1 MNEARLPNHFPWQ
14 LPRQVVDHLAG
25 IGVVRSFPRNTVII
39 HEGEPG
45 DSMYIVL
52 SGRVRVF
59 LADHDGKEVMLNEHG
74 PGEHLGEMMLDRGPR
89 SASVITVE
97 PSRFSVVSRD
107 EFEGYL
113 ATHPGAA
120 SALIGMLMGRV
131 RALTR
136 TVGSLALLDVSGR
149 VARMLVEAAVEEDGR
164 LMLPHKLTQLD
175 IAKRVGA
182 SREMVSRI
190 LADLKRGGYI
200 EQDGHR
206 IIILRSPPQA
216 W

>member
-1 MNEARLPNHFPWQ
+1 MSEARLPNHFPWQ
-14 LPRQVVDHLAG
+14 LPRQVVDDLAG

-59 LADHDGKEVMLNEHG
+59 LADHDGK
-74 PGEHLGEMMLDRGPR
+74 
-89 SASVITVE
+89 
-97 PSRFSVVSRD
+97 
-107 EFEGYL
+107 
-113 ATHPGAA
+113 
-120 SALIGMLMGRV
+120 
-131 RALTR
+131 
-136 TVGSLALLDVSGR
+136 
-149 VARMLVEAAVEEDGR
+149 EEDGR